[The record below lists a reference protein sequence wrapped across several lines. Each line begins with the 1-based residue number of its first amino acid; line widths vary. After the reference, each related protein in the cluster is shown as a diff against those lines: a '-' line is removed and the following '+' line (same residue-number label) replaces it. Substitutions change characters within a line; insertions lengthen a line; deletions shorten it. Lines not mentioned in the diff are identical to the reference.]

1 MKDFLQLAKDRY
13 SVRMLDGADIPKD
26 DVGKII

>member
-13 SVRMLDGADIPKD
+13 SVRVFDGADIPED
-26 DVGKII
+26 DVEKL